1 MRLAENAAKC
11 LGSCLAPIKLHDP
24 RMFNWADFA
33 EQRDQGVFAMKPLMQ
48 LPLMQLRGYLGRG
61 AERKAEDSWSCT

>member
-1 MRLAENAAKC
+1 
-11 LGSCLAPIKLHDP
+11 
-24 RMFNWADFA
+24 MFNWADFA